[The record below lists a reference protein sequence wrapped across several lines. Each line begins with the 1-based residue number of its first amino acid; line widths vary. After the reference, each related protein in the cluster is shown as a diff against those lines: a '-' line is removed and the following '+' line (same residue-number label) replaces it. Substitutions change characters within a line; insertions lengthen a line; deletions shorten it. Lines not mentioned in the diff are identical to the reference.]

1 MIKKLSSNRK
11 IFLSIFRYMIY
22 NDRMRGIFMSKN
34 DHDLMMIEIKNQF
47 RINELIRSIKKYN
60 NQSEYFRLK
69 YYSNLIIDLRL
80 LNQYENGVSK

>member
-1 MIKKLSSNRK
+1 MN
-11 IFLSIFRYMIY
+11 
-22 NDRMRGIFMSKN
+22 KN